1 MATKKIAYVDV
12 NFAITVRVPVD
23 YDDLPE
29 MCNKEGESLD
39 ATVTDE
45 VWNQIVSS
53 ACDVMDG
60 PDASNVES
68 MVVAEVVETD
78 DPDDDPDDEEAMYD
92 DSPEYVHDAALD
104 WLYEHAHEYDD
115 EDEAWKAC
123 KDALAAEG
131 YHIYE
136 NKECEWA
143 VEEAFEDF
151 DGFKAW
157 N

>member
-1 MATKKIAYVDV
+1 
-12 NFAITVRVPVD
+12 
-23 YDDLPE
+23 
-29 MCNKEGESLD
+29 
-39 ATVTDE
+39 
-45 VWNQIVSS
+45 
-53 ACDVMDG
+53 MDG
-60 PDASNVES
+60 PNAGNVES